1 MISAIVAL
9 AMLMAEPPSAPA
21 AGAPAPAATPPA
33 AATATGAAPVVKV
46 KRDSDMICHSEM
58 VLGSHIPN
66 KVCYTR
72 AEQEDRKQQDQRNL
86 NHMQS
91 GFGKISN

>member
-9 AMLMAEPPSAPA
+9 AMLMAEPPPAPA
-21 AGAPAPAATPPA
+21 TGAPAPAATPPA
-33 AATATGAAPVVKV
+33 AAAAAPVVKV

-66 KVCYTR
+66 RVCYTR

-91 GFGKISN
+91 GFGKIAN

>member
-1 MISAIVAL
+1 MISAILAL
-9 AMLMAEPPSAPA
+9 AMLMADPQPA
-21 AGAPAPAATPPA
+21 AATGAPAPAE
-33 AATATGAAPVVKV
+33 TATTAASTVKV
-46 KRDSDMICHSEM
+46 KRDSDMICHQEM
-58 VLGSHIPN
+58 MLGSHIPT

-72 AEQEDRKQQDQRNL
+72 AEQEDRTQQDRSNL

>member
-1 MISAIVAL
+1 MIGAVFAL
-9 AMLMAEPPSAPA
+9 AMLMAEPAPA
-21 AGAPAPAATPPA
+21 VAGGAPAPAATPA
-33 AATATGAAPVVKV
+33 AGAASPVVKV
-46 KRDSDMICHSEM
+46 KRDSDMICHSETM
-58 VLGSHIPN
+58 LGSHIPS

-72 AEQEDRKQQDQRNL
+72 AEQEERKQQDQKNL